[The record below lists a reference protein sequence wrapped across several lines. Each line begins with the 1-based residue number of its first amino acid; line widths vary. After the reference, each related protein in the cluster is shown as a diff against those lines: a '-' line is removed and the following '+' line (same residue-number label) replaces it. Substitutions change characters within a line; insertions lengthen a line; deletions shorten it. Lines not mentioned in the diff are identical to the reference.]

1 MSDGK
6 VLYHLIFLE
15 NRKKKTSVKILL
27 FFYLLKQIKVY
38 FCKTKQLKIMHLTY
52 NAINSQYA
60 VKQARQLGGGQGGVV
75 LKNWSHN
82 LLKIGKKGQSY

>member
-1 MSDGK
+1 
-6 VLYHLIFLE
+6 
-15 NRKKKTSVKILL
+15 
-27 FFYLLKQIKVY
+27 
-38 FCKTKQLKIMHLTY
+38 MHSTY
-52 NAINSQYA
+52 NAINSQDA